1 MHPLM
6 QHHIPDD
13 QTFEITVSL
22 HHTKLFLLTEFL
34 LAYLTILSESADPV
48 ALLVWWQ
55 MIGKGL
61 EGEGLIKVLSSL
73 LTEENHE
80 NLSG

>member
-1 MHPLM
+1 
-6 QHHIPDD
+6 
-13 QTFEITVSL
+13 
-22 HHTKLFLLTEFL
+22 
-34 LAYLTILSESADPV
+34 
-48 ALLVWWQ
+48 